1 MNAVFNWFL
10 IYKARFGIAG
20 SHWATNFT
28 RAAECLLI
36 GVYIMMKRY
45 TLLDR
50 TWTIIS
56 WQHLSSEEVK
66 PFMNIGVSFL
76 ISEYDFVHE
85 DCAVSM
91 SAFLEA

>member
-10 IYKARFGIAG
+10 IYKARFGISG
-20 SHWATNFT
+20 SHWATNLT

-45 TLLDR
+45 TLLVR
-50 TWTIIS
+50 TLTIIS
-56 WQHLSSEEVK
+56 WQHLSSEEVV
-66 PFMNIGVSFL
+66 GVSFL
-76 ISEYDFVHE
+76 ISEYDFVHD